1 MKTRSDP
8 ERIVKRY
15 LAELSQA
22 LASLPASRRREIQ
35 DDVSAH
41 ISEARA
47 RLDGVD
53 EAAVRA
59 LLERIGDPEEIAA
72 EAGARAASGPRRWA
86 DAWTPWLLLVG
97 GFLLGLGWLVGVYLL
112 WSSAAWRL
120 RDKLLGTLVV
130 PGGLALPMLLLSL
143 PTGGRT
149 CSSSGG
155 PGVPTV
161 THCATSGSVLPL
173 PAGIAI
179 LVVSVVAPIV
189 VAVHLD
195 RTRRRANLSSH

>member
-8 ERIVKRY
+8 DRIVKRY
-15 LAELSQA
+15 LADLNQA
-22 LASLPASRRREIQ
+22 LAGLPASRRREIQ

-47 RLDGVD
+47 RLNGGD

-72 EAGARAASGPRRWA
+72 EAGAQAVSGPRRWA
-86 DAWTPWLLLVG
+86 DAWAPWLLLLG
-97 GFLLGLGWLVGVYLL
+97 GFLFVLGWLVGVVLL
-112 WSSAAWRL
+112 WSSTAWRL

-130 PGGLALPMLLLSL
+130 PGGLALLVLLLSF
-143 PTGGRT
+143 PTGGGT

-155 PGVPTV
+155 PGVPVV
-161 THCATSGSVLPL
+161 THCTTSGLVLAPW
-173 PAGIAI
+173 AGIAVF
-179 LVVSVVAPIV
+179 VVLLAAPIV
-189 VAVHLD
+189 VAVHLG
-195 RTRRRANLSSH
+195 RARRRT